1 MKSIRQKNPE
11 FKNTITEIKK
21 PSRGQMGLTAEADE
35 INKSEKTSTHINMY
49 SSHNVDRKSKFQKHT
64 VQQCENM
71 QNNTIMY
78 VCTYV
83 YIYVLSKL

>member
-1 MKSIRQKNPE
+1 
-11 FKNTITEIKK
+11 
-21 PSRGQMGLTAEADE
+21 MGLTAEADE

-83 YIYVLSKL
+83 YVLSKL